1 LPNTVT
7 VESIKV
13 GGSHVLRNPSI
24 YNMLAKMRM
33 VTDLGSGVRR
43 MMKLVREYINKE
55 VDLNATESEFIV
67 TIPRKTI

>member
-1 LPNTVT
+1 M
-7 VESIKV
+7 
-13 GGSHVLRNPSI
+13 RNPSI

>member
-1 LPNTVT
+1 
-7 VESIKV
+7 
-13 GGSHVLRNPSI
+13 
-24 YNMLAKMRM
+24 MRM